1 MTRKLKSEGGGLG
14 GGGGENGMLL
24 PAPLMA
30 AAGPEPP
37 RGGGSVI
44 GGGGGF
50 GGAVNTQAAYH
61 NREKARDALYAQLR
75 TLAGRGGASNACHV
89 ADTSIELRMCEVIGI
104 LCCYDPMIP

>member
-1 MTRKLKSEGGGLG
+1 
-14 GGGGENGMLL
+14 
-24 PAPLMA
+24 MA

-75 TLAGRGGASNACHV
+75 ALAGKG
-89 ADTSIELRMCEVIGI
+89 E
-104 LCCYDPMIP
+104 